1 MVKDFNETDL
11 QRLIA
16 STKEAVFH
24 SIAKSLPER
33 FAYCFDDVVQE
44 TYLRAWKRLK
54 KENNI
59 ENLRGYL
66 VVIARNESYRLTARL
81 VKEEEKEKML
91 QQSQIENSSHE
102 TNLDTEELLANVPAV
117 ARNTV
122 QLYLQGVPQKEIA
135 TIEKVQPGTVK
146 SRIHR
151 AKKTLIHLLKKGD
164 RHE

>member
-1 MVKDFNETDL
+1 MAKGFNESDL

-16 STKEAVFH
+16 STKEAVFY
-24 SIAKSLPER
+24 SIARNLPER

-66 VVIARNESYRLTARL
+66 VVIARNESCRLSAKL
-81 VKEEEKEKML
+81 AKEEEKEKML
-91 QQSQIENSSHE
+91 QQSQSENMPQE
-102 TNLDTEELLANVPAV
+102 ATIDTEELLAHVPIA

-122 QLYLQGVPQKEIA
+122 DLYLQGVPQKEIA
-135 TIEKVQPGTVK
+135 SIENIQLGTVK

-151 AKKTLIHLLKKGD
+151 AKKTLMDLFKKGD
-164 RHE
+164 IV